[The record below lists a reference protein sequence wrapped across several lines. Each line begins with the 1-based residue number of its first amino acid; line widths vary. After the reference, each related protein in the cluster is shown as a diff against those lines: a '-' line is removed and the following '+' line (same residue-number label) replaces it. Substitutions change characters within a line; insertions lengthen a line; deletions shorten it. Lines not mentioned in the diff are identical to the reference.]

1 MKEKRIW
8 LICLI
13 VLGAV
18 AVLLGLS
25 RLLWTE
31 APDELV
37 RALGVMI
44 LITLPVFAFTT
55 VRLFSGKNNPK

>member
-13 VLGAV
+13 VLGAA

-25 RLLWTE
+25 RLWWAGAL
-31 APDELV
+31 DELV

>member
-13 VLGAV
+13 VLGAA

-25 RLLWTE
+25 RLLW
-31 APDELV
+31 AGALDELV

>member
-8 LICLI
+8 LICLMGR
-13 VLGAV
+13 GAA

-25 RLLWTE
+25 RLLW
-31 APDELV
+31 AGALDELV

>member
-13 VLGAV
+13 VLGAA

-25 RLLWTE
+25 RLLWTGV
-31 APDELV
+31 PDELV

-44 LITLPVFAFTT
+44 LITLPVFTFTT